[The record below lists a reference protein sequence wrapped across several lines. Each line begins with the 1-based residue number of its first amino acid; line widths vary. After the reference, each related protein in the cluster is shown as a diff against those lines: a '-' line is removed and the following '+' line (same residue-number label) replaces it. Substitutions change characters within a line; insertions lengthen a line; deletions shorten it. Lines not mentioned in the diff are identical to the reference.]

1 MSDMREAGSGHRG
14 LAALFLSDPQKP
26 LKNHQDELFSDF
38 PPFRAATDNMELW
51 PSLLSNS
58 AEGATRI
65 VLMTHISLV
74 TLYEFANPATRTTAT
89 FDDLIENAQK
99 DWGAFQALRQL
110 ALADS
115 RRSGAPNAALRTWMD
130 SFVADEICKPSKKEG
145 PRPHMAARGIF
156 LATLI
161 AHAERNGFL
170 PHPNPGAKQEPKPI
184 GFKLVQ
190 EALRKE
196 NWQDVPT
203 VQTLQGVWGEFQDFV
218 ERSLGQKEKRSLS
231 KFGVHPESML
241 AMMARYPAE
250 KFK

>member
-1 MSDMREAGSGHRG
+1 MSDMREAGAGHRG
-14 LAALFLSDPQKP
+14 LAALFYSDPQEP
-26 LKNHQDELFSDF
+26 CSIHPDHLFADF
-38 PPFRAATDNMELW
+38 PPFRAATDNMEFW
-51 PSLLSNS
+51 PDLLSNS
-58 AEGATRI
+58 GKGATRI

-161 AHAERNGFL
+161 AHAESNGF
-170 PHPNPGAKQEPKPI
+170 NPYRNRAAKGESEPRGCEIVASALKKAGWRDVQSVSLLEKVWEHYN
-184 GFKLVQ
+184 GFV
-190 EALRKE
+190 ARS
-196 NWQDVPT
+196 
-203 VQTLQGVWGEFQDFV
+203 V
-218 ERSLGQKEKRSLS
+218 EQPAKRDLS
-231 KFGVHPESML
+231 EFGVHPESLL
-241 AMMARYPAE
+241 AMMARYPSE
-250 KFK
+250 KFA